1 MLKTPVRKI
10 DRLILTE
17 FIPFFIMGVAAF
29 TMLMVAVTLMRD
41 ILNYVTNYGL
51 SLADIGVFFILA
63 LPQVVAYTLPM
74 AILFSALLTFGRLSD
89 TTQITALRAG
99 GVDFFRIIAPALY
112 FAWFVVLFTFVLNE
126 KVAPQST
133 ISAKIHIQ
141 QSLIDKGIHLQE
153 KDISYLDNEAGWLFS
168 AATAEGNTFFDVRW
182 LDFSSPDTVTI
193 TIAEKGEWL
202 QDSWQFYNAEIMT
215 VPRGSSS
222 PDEDQSGN
230 GKVIRVQSPEIEV
243 NINRT
248 PSDILSEA
256 THRDPE
262 EMSLDELGHLIA
274 NRDPKIITD
283 QNLRKL
289 KGTYYSKIAIPFA
302 SIVFTLIAAPLGL
315 TPVRSTSSR
324 GVGLSL
330 LLVFGYYILT
340 TFSIKIAESGV
351 LTPMLAAWLPNIVFL
366 AAGIIL
372 VARFY
377 SKQM

>member
-274 NRDPKIITD
+274 NRDPKIVTD